1 MKMTEIFQN
10 LNRLIEQQHIMI
22 LAIITVLFLAMLII
36 LLIKNKKVYCI
47 ETMLFIIP
55 LLIIGFDFY
64 ARYIKGYTYHIEGN
78 EALSLKIISSYIYAL
93 AFIIGFIVF
102 IICLPQ
108 KKESRKNSD
117 KSICGVYL
125 DSNKK
130 LSFNE
135 NFLNVLSFLG
145 NEKNKWN
152 KKCLEIY
159 INEEN
164 VEYENIGEYIKN
176 LDNRFSLRL
185 KFPSEK
191 DVLLLLEK
199 KDTQNGYILK
209 LLDSEL
215 CKVIKEQVSKE
226 EASNKNSRAI
236 LTKSLESLNEPIGYY
251 DFTTNKYHLT
261 KVMQNKL
268 NLDSRTISCE
278 DFRNFIYFED
288 YVTYDSL
295 CEQKDGSYKYRYRL
309 KTCDGIEWYEEVR
322 AFDGDEFI
330 STFHKISY
338 ESNGVA
344 IFNRD
349 VLNKDLEQRIDKKQ
363 EFGLVFLYI
372 EKAQSLIRKLGLDG
386 SKIIIENYFNILKK
400 NLLNNEDNI
409 YKISNSEYCILF
421 ADLKDYYNVLD
432 KVKKNDC
439 ELLKNDAYFEG
450 NKYTITNTLGFVY
463 TDELQEK
470 NSLECIEAGLLSLYL
485 AHNEESKYHI
495 YSVLNVKNEDEEFE
509 TYKVDLDNTF
519 LDKL

>member
-1 MKMTEIFQN
+1 MEAIMKVFKI
-10 LNRLIEQQHIMI
+10 LNRYIEQQHILI
-22 LAIITVLFLAMLII
+22 LAIITILFLAMLII
-36 LLIKNKKVYCI
+36 LVIKNKKVHWI
-47 ETMLFIIP
+47 ETLLFIVP
-55 LLIIGFDFY
+55 LLLIGFDYY
-64 ARYIKGYTYHIEGN
+64 ARYVKGHTYHIEGN
-78 EALSLKIISSYIYAL
+78 ETLSLKIISIYIYSIAFL
-93 AFIIGFIVF
+93 IAFIIFV
-102 IICLPQ
+102 ICLC
-108 KKESRKNSD
+108 KKNNKKVIDESV
-117 KSICGVYL
+117 CGVYSN
-125 DSNKK
+125 SNKK
-130 LSFNE
+130 LVFNK
-135 NFLNVLSFLG
+135 NFFNVLSFLG
-145 NEKNKWN
+145 NSKKKWN
-152 KKCLEIY
+152 KKCLGIY
-159 INEEN
+159 IEDEDI
-164 VEYENIGEYIKN
+164 EYKKLGEYIKN
-176 LDNRFSLRL
+176 LDNKFSLRL
-185 KFPSEK
+185 KFPFEK
-191 DVLLLLEK
+191 EFLLTFEK
-199 KDTQNGYILK
+199 NENQEGYTLK
-209 LLDSEL
+209 IIDSEV
-215 CKVIKEQVSKE
+215 CKVIKEQIVKKDASVNNSISLSK
-226 EASNKNSRAI
+226 SF
-236 LTKSLESLNEPIGYY
+236 ESLNEPIGYY
-251 DFTTNKYHLT
+251 DNSIQKYRLTT
-261 KVMQNKL
+261 VMQNKL
-268 NLDSRTISCE
+268 NWDSKTISCDE
-278 DFRNFIYFED
+278 FRNFVYFED
-288 YVTYDSL
+288 YITYDSL
-295 CEQKDGSYKYRYRL
+295 CDQKDGSYKYRYRL
-309 KTCDGIEWYEEVR
+309 KTCDGIEWYEEVK
-322 AFDGDEFI
+322 AFDANEFI

-421 ADLKDYYNVLD
+421 ADLKDYYNILD
-432 KVKKNDC
+432 KVKKNNC